1 MIILDCEQQ
10 SQEWFEARAGSP
22 TASCFDQIITP
33 KTGKPSAQAQKYL
46 YTLAGERLAGTKAET
61 FQSDWMKRGT
71 EIEQEARDLFQMVR
85 DVEVKQVGLIYPD
98 ERKLFSCS
106 PDGILE
112 TEGLEI
118 KCPAMH
124 THVGYLLN
132 GGLPG
137 EYIPQVQGSM
147 LITGFMTWNF
157 LSYYPGLPPLIVKV
171 NRDDAF
177 CAKLLVELKAFC
189 EELDRIEAQLRKL
202 VA

>member
-1 MIILDCEQQ
+1 MITLEIEQG
-10 SQEWFEARAGSP
+10 SVEWFDARAGRP

-46 YTLAGERLAGTKAET
+46 YTLAGERLAGCKAET

-98 ERKLFSCS
+98 EQKLYSCS

-124 THVGYLLN
+124 THVGYLLA

-137 EYIPQVQGSM
+137 EYISQVQGGM
-147 LITGFMTWNF
+147 LITGFMAWNF
-157 LSYYPGLPPLIVKV
+157 MSYYPGLPPLMVKV
-171 NRDDAF
+171 LRDDAF
-177 CAKLLVELKAFC
+177 CAKLKVELADFC
-189 EELDRIEAQLRKL
+189 GKLADVEAQLRKL
-202 VA
+202 AA